1 MQAEVMQ
8 VKHILIKGIFLIVFI
23 SLFGMSIF
31 AVKKAIDLKEIGGIV
46 VTIFMVVFFAYSI
59 FKVCV
64 GKVNQDI

>member
-1 MQAEVMQ
+1 MQ
-8 VKHILIKGIFLIVFI
+8 VKHILIRGFFLIAFI

-59 FKVCV
+59 FKVCASE
-64 GKVNQDI
+64 VNEDI

>member
-1 MQAEVMQ
+1 MQ

-23 SLFGMSIF
+23 SLLVISIF
-31 AVKKAIDLKEIGGIV
+31 AVKKAIEFKEIGGIV

-64 GKVNQDI
+64 GEVNEDI